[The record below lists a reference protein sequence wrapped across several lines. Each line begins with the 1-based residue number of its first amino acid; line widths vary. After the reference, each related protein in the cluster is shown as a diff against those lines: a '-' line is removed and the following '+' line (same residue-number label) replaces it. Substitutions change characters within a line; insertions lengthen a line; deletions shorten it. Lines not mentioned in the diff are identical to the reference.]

1 MLYATIETFYLYRI
15 FRLQTA
21 TLLLALCL
29 YGCEQ
34 KKAATKAIPQPDEA
48 IPVKTAPILKGG
60 LNRIIEATGLLF
72 TEDESKLSFKIG
84 GVIESVLVN
93 EGDFVKKGQLL
104 ALLKN
109 NEVAAQV
116 SQIKLNVEKA
126 ERDYRRVYNLFMDS
140 VATLE
145 QLQNAQTGLDI
156 AKQALKAADFNQQYA
171 RITAPA
177 DGFVVKKLM
186 NTGEIA
192 GPGSPVLVLNHV
204 SAGSSWVLKAGITDA
219 EWAEINP
226 GDKAQ
231 VSLDAFPGKVFS
243 ASVSKKS
250 LTADPVNGT
259 FTVEIK
265 VDMQGQKP
273 ATGMFGKAIVLT
285 GKTNYTSVVPYSA
298 LLEADGNKGFVFV
311 TRDSK
316 SVVKK
321 EVIIGKLHPDRVEI
335 TNGLENEKMVIVAG
349 SAYLNEKSKIV
360 ITP

>member
-1 MLYATIETFYLYRI
+1 MQQLQLFFSSVF
-15 FRLQTA
+15 FRLPA
-21 TLLLALCL
+21 GILLLALCL
-29 YGCEQ
+29 YGCGQ
-34 KKAATKAIPQPDEA
+34 KKAATKAMPQPDEA
-48 IPVKTAPILKGG
+48 IPVKTAPILQGG
-60 LNRIIEATGLLF
+60 LNRSIEATGLLF

-93 EGDFVKKGQLL
+93 EGDFVKPGQLL

-109 NEVAAQV
+109 TEVAAQV
-116 SQIKLNVEKA
+116 SQVKLNVEKA
-126 ERDYRRVYNLFMDS
+126 ERDYRRVYNLYLDS

-145 QLQNAQTGLDI
+145 QLQNVQTGLDI

-177 DGFVVKKLM
+177 GGFVVKKLM

-192 GPGSPVLVLNHV
+192 GPGSPVLVINHV
-204 SAGSSWVLKAGITDA
+204 SAGSSWILKAGLTDA

-243 ASVSKKS
+243 AAVSKKS

-265 VDMQGQKP
+265 VDLQGEKP
-273 ATGMFGKAIVLT
+273 ATGMFGKATMLT
-285 GKTNYTSVVPYSA
+285 GKTNYTTVVPYSA

-311 TRDSK
+311 TKDNK

-321 EVIIGKLHPDRVEI
+321 EVIIGKLYPDRVEI
-335 TNGLENEKMVIVAG
+335 IHGLENEKMVIVAG